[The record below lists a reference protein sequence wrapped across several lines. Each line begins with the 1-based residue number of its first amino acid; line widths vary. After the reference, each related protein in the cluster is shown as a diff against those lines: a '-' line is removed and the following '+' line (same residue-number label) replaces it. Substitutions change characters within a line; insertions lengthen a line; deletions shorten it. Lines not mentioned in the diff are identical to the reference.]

1 MYFFVN
7 DRAIQDLEGIQVDA
21 FVEREDGIADGGI
34 DGQAEV
40 LLRGARGRSWVTM
53 PVGENLQTLAA
64 GISQC
69 SKLILWSKR
78 EMLWRVVDVLHPV
91 VLCHDITF
99 RAAGAQQIAARF
111 IGCVLLGL
119 ADQFINDFLW
129 YLHFFNVQWSMFR
142 SPKGRLL
149 PTGRKNG
156 QCFKSQAACS

>member
-111 IGCVLLGL
+111 IGC
-119 ADQFINDFLW
+119 D
-129 YLHFFNVQWSMFR
+129 FFNVQWSMIR